1 MYGYQKETIRRWRR
15 EKRENLL
22 KDLSI
27 IGGCCC
33 NYAVFYTKIPDCIGC
48 TLEQECLCCS
58 LILCCDIF
66 RPTDASEEFS
76 CVVCCKKDN
85 VETSHVESGCLCCT
99 VIFPKS
105 LEVCCKSEAHCCCCI
120 HSCSLPPTQDTPCI
134 ISAYFL
140 TCYPS
145 CGCCK
150 KFSTVTNKP

>member
-1 MYGYQKETIRRWRR
+1 MPLHDFEREAFRVARR
-15 EKRENLL
+15 EKKENLL

-48 TLEQECLCCS
+48 TAEQECLCCS
-58 LILCCDIF
+58 IKLCCDICV
-66 RPTDASEEFS
+66 PTSEDISFIF
-76 CVVCCKKDN
+76 CCQQDQI
-85 VETSHVESGCLCCT
+85 ETTRIQSGCLCCSA
-99 VIFPKS
+99 VFLKS
-105 LEVCCKSEAHCCCCI
+105 PTACCKSDTHCCCCI
-120 HSCSLPPTQDTPCI
+120 HSCSLPPADTPCI

-150 KFSTVTNKP
+150 KFSTVNNKP